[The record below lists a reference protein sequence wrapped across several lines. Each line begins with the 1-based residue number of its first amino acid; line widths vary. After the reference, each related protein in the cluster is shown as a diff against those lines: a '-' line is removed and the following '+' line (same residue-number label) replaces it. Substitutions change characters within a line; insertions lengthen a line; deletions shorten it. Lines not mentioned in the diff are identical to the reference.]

1 MSEIKIY
8 YEESIIYQEK
18 DELRLEQN
26 YDLINT
32 STCYVIFRMVKYYF
46 DSIKFDNGNMYI
58 IHVSSDAT
66 RKFIFQIGLSST
78 DSPNLNENVSKT
90 EYKDFFKNFEPNAK
104 SEKTSLNIRGF
115 IEDLIKDKTHVI
127 IQSTASQKMWMV
139 NVGKKLLVYNT
150 ITTPD
155 IAGKDIDVSKFN
167 QDPIDNNLTN
177 KNTILIETKRGSTV
191 QNCVRKGYY
200 GDKVDSKTIQDSSGK
215 IAETKKA
222 LSITAL
228 VLFFLCGFGI
238 IMYHLYKK
246 SDDTDFFGYR
256 LPENVLSPITE
267 AQAVLSTATG
277 NVSGSS
283 SSVSG
288 GGKLSGGSCTI
299 PDLGSFEFR
308 LPVPNILGYFKMSAF
323 LLFLNMMIFGGNP
336 VRERNL
342 IHDPPPK
349 RTVEQHTND
358 RQAFIGVGITIMVI
372 AFCVILYHK
381 NQQRSIFDGINP
393 ISLLLYSPDTIAI
406 YPAIMAYLVFY
417 TNFIKL
423 AENKVEL
430 PEFMLFM
437 WSFML
442 LSGYAMYASYKSVN
456 SFRSGSFIAML
467 VVLVIIVLSIGPVM
481 IDDLKKKK
489 DEGTS

>member
-1 MSEIKIY
+1 MSEIKVY

-18 DELRLEQN
+18 DELRLQQN
-26 YDLINT
+26 YDLFNA

-46 DSIKFDNGNMYI
+46 DSIKFDDTHMYI
-58 IHVSSDAT
+58 IHVNSDST
-66 RKFIFQIGLSST
+66 RKFIFQIELT
-78 DSPNLNENVSKT
+78 TTNDSDTVSKT
-90 EYKDFFKNFEPNAK
+90 EYKEFFKNFEPNATK
-104 SEKTSLNIRGF
+104 SATPKTSLNIRGF
-115 IEDLIKDKTHVI
+115 IEDLIKDRTDVK
-127 IQSTASQKMWMV
+127 IQSIPSQTMWMV
-139 NVGKKLLVYNT
+139 NVGKKLLLDKV
-150 ITTPD
+150 IKSPE
-155 IAGKDIDVSKFN
+155 IAGKDIDVVKFVR
-167 QDPIDNNLTN
+167 DPIDNTPAN

-228 VLFFLCGFGI
+228 VLFFVCGFGI
-238 IMYHLYKK
+238 IVFHLATKNT
-246 SDDTDFFGYR
+246 DTDFFGYR
-256 LPENVLSPITE
+256 LPDNVFPPIS
-267 AQAVLSTATG
+267 QAEVVMA
-277 NVSGSS
+277 V
-283 SSVSG
+283 
-288 GGKLSGGSCTI
+288 GGKMSGGSCTI

-308 LPVPNILGYFKMSAF
+308 LPTPNILGYFKVSAF

-349 RTVEQHTND
+349 RTVEEHTND
-358 RQAFIGVGITIMVI
+358 RQAFIGVGITVMVI
-372 AFCVILYHK
+372 AFCIILYYK
-381 NQQRSIFDGINP
+381 NQQRSFLDGINP

-437 WSFML
+437 WSFMI
-442 LSGYAMYASYKSVN
+442 LSGYAMYASYNQVN
-456 SFRSGSFIAML
+456 SFRSGSFIAMM
-467 VVLVIIVLSIGPVM
+467 VVLVIILLSIGPVM
-481 IDDLKKKK
+481 IKDLETKKKK
-489 DEGTS
+489 EEGNV

>member
-1 MSEIKIY
+1 MSEIKIHY
-8 YEESIIYQEK
+8 AESIIYQKK
-18 DELRLEQN
+18 DELRLQQN
-26 YDLINT
+26 YDLFNVFE
-32 STCYVIFRMVKYYF
+32 CYVIFRMVKYYF
-46 DSIKFDNGNMYI
+46 DSINFDDKHMYI
-58 IHVSSDAT
+58 IHVNSDAT
-66 RKFIFQIGLSST
+66 RKFIFQIELSST
-78 DSPNLNENVSKT
+78 ESPNLNKNVSKT
-90 EYKDFFKNFEPNAK
+90 EYKDFFKNFETPSPTSATP
-104 SEKTSLNIRGF
+104 KTSLNLRGF
-115 IEDLIKDKTHVI
+115 MNDVIKD
-127 IQSTASQKMWMV
+127 QSSLIVQSEPTNKMWMV
-139 NVGKKLLVYNT
+139 NVGKRLLLY
-150 ITTPD
+150 
-155 IAGKDIDVSKFN
+155 KDITSPKISEKTDINVSKFITPPA
-167 QDPIDNNLTN
+167 DANN
-177 KNTILIETKRGSTV
+177 KSTILIETKKGGTV

-200 GDKVDSKTIQDSSGK
+200 GDKVDSGTMQDSSGK

-238 IMYHLYKK
+238 IIYHLYVKPP
-246 SDDTDFFGYR
+246 DTDFFGHR
-256 LPENVLSPITE
+256 LPEMM
-267 AQAVLSTATG
+267 
-277 NVSGSS
+277 
-283 SSVSG
+283 G
-288 GGKLSGGSCTI
+288 GGKMSGGSCTI

-342 IHDPPPK
+342 KHDPPPK
-349 RTVEQHTND
+349 RSVEEHTND

-372 AFCVILYHK
+372 AFCVILYNK
-381 NQQRSIFDGINP
+381 NQQRSILDGINP

-437 WSFML
+437 WSFIV

-467 VVLVIIVLSIGPVM
+467 VILVIILMSIGPVM
-481 IDDLKKKK
+481 IKDLETKKKK
-489 DEGTS
+489 DEGNA